1 MSLARNMSDSKLRSE
16 LINFG
21 YIPGPITDSTRGVL
35 EKKLEKLRSA
45 AKHPVGSSQ
54 RSENATKI
62 RRREPQ
68 VDSSAD
74 DKTWK
79 TLTSDRRRQSHEQSP
94 KERVLEESSRRGD
107 GDRRVDESSILPA
120 HIEESAL
127 TNTSLA
133 YNPGYNRYSTDIP
146 ERSSTGYNRYSTDI
160 PERSSTGYNRD
171 STDIPE
177 RSSTGYNRYSTDI
190 PERSST
196 GYNRYSTDI
205 PERSSTGYNRDST
218 DIPERSSTGYNRYS
232 TDILERS
239 STGYN
244 RDSTDIPERSST
256 GYNRDS
262 TDIPERSSTGYNRY
276 STDIPERSS
285 TGYNRYPT
293 DVPERSSINFNRFS
307 GDELRY
313 RPISDSIRDQRK
325 SPYISSN
332 RSSLD
337 SLSPLT
343 YAGLKQEKMSHLK
356 PSWAKKL
363 ERYLSRLLRLL
374 CVVLV
379 LVFSGILIMKSG
391 ILSTSQDD
399 GMKLVPSDCEGRQDP
414 FCKAKQK
421 EITLRILS
429 ELYDFLSLQ
438 AGSFECGNPSG
449 LSSKCVPI
457 NTAKEHVLNVSGFA
471 AEKFDAALEWMLS
484 SKKHLGI
491 WAKGEGTEE
500 RVTLRADVFCVES
513 SRPRLGLICRLK
525 NALYTAISNLFLAL
539 LGIFMLWI
547 VLIFLRY
554 HWQRLEEEE
563 KQMFVMVEK
572 IIDVVNHH
580 YKDWTLG
587 REQNPY
593 IGILHVRDSLI
604 KPQDRKHLKRAWD
617 RAVQFV
623 EAHESRVRTELQRV
637 AGADLRVWR
646 WTQTRNERLR

>member
-1 MSLARNMSDSKLRSE
+1 MSLVRNMSDRKLRSE
-16 LINFG
+16 LITLG

-35 EKKLEKLRSA
+35 EKKLEKLRSEA
-45 AKHPVGSSQ
+45 

-68 VDSSAD
+68 VDSSAED
-74 DKTWK
+74 ETWE
-79 TLTSDRRRQSHEQSP
+79 TLTSDRRRQSHEQPP
-94 KERVLEESSRRGD
+94 KERVSWNTVLEERSWRGD
-107 GDRRVDESSILPA
+107 GHRRANESSILPA
-120 HIEESAL
+120 HIEESGPQ
-127 TNTSLA
+127 NTSLA
-133 YNPGYNRYSTDIP
+133 YNTGYNRYSTDVP
-146 ERSSTGYNRYSTDI
+146 ERSSTGYNRYSTDV
-160 PERSSTGYNRD
+160 
-171 STDIPE
+171 PE
-177 RSSTGYNRYSTDI
+177 RSSTGYNRYSTDV

-196 GYNRYSTDI
+196 GYNRYSTDV
-205 PERSSTGYNRDST
+205 
-218 DIPERSSTGYNRYS
+218 PERSSTGYNRYS
-232 TDILERS
+232 TDV
-239 STGYN
+239 
-244 RDSTDIPERSST
+244 PERSST
-256 GYNRDS
+256 GYNR
-262 TDIPERSSTGYNRY
+262 I
-276 STDIPERSS
+276 
-285 TGYNRYPT
+285 
-293 DVPERSSINFNRFS
+293 S

-325 SPYISSN
+325 SPYISSS

-337 SLSPLT
+337 SLSHLT
-343 YAGLKQEKMSHLK
+343 YAGLKQEKISHLK
-356 PSWAKKL
+356 PSWSKKL
-363 ERYLSRLLRLL
+363 EHYLSRLLRLL

-399 GMKLVPSDCEGRQDP
+399 GMKLLPSDCEGRQEL

-484 SKKHLGI
+484 SDKHLGI

-500 RVTLRADVFCVES
+500 CVTLRADVFCVES

-547 VLIFLRY
+547 ILIFLRY

-587 REQNPY
+587 QEQNPY

-623 EAHESRVRTELQRV
+623 EDHESRVRTELQRV